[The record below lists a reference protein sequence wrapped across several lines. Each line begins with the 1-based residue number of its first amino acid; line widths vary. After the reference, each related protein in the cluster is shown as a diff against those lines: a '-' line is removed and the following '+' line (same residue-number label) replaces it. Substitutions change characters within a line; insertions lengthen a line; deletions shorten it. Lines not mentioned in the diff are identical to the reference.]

1 MTSADTDSRLR
12 PVAIQGDRGPLLG
25 VYRPPVAT
33 ATAQGDVLV
42 IPAFAEEM
50 NRCRSMVCMQAQALA
65 ELGFGTLVLDPHGT
79 GDSPGEFD
87 EGSWE
92 SWRADLQRGV
102 DWLRQH
108 GQGCRALWGV
118 RLGALMAAEIAAD
131 DPGIDRLLLWVPVVA
146 GKPYWTQFLR
156 IRIAAEMALANGVK
170 STDELRQ
177 RSARGEVVEA
187 SGYAVGPSLAQRLD
201 QLAMPEGRRLA
212 GKTITWFEV
221 VASAD
226 AAAPRANAKVTEAWG
241 HEGVDVTVAQVV
253 GPPFWQVHERAV
265 APLLIEAGTAAVRA
279 WPARQPPSTHRAPG
293 CLVQSVDPAQI
304 DEYPVA
310 FGCGD
315 DVLAGIVHRGAS
327 DARLGIVIVV
337 AGGPQ
342 YRAGAHRQFVSM
354 ARMLAVQGYPV
365 MRFDLR
371 GMGDSTGEYLG
382 YHHSRAD
389 IRAAIDEL
397 MRREPGLAQVALF
410 GECESASGILFY
422 ASQDK
427 RVRQIALANPWVRT
441 TEVQAEAILKHY
453 YAGRLMSREFW
464 QNVLR
469 GQYKV
474 GESLR
479 SFVDVVRHYWRGR
492 QSRDVGTGTSELPE
506 FDHLPLPAKTAEGLR
521 RFAGPVLV
529 LMSGRDL
536 IAREFDEVTK
546 SHAAWKG
553 LLSDPRVRRK
563 DIADADHTFSRPED
577 KVEAHGTLLDWLKNG
592 SSQRAPSADAAG
604 RS

>member
-1 MTSADTDSRLR
+1 MKSAETDSRLR
-12 PVAIQGDRGPLLG
+12 AVAIQGDRGPLLG
-25 VYRPPVAT
+25 VYRPPATT

-50 NRCRSMVCMQAQALA
+50 NRCRSMVSMQAQALA
-65 ELGFGTLVLDPHGT
+65 ELGLGTLVLDPHGT
-79 GDSPGEFD
+79 GDSPGDFD

-92 SWRADLQRGV
+92 SWRADLQLGV

-108 GQGCRALWGV
+108 GHGCRALWGV
-118 RLGALMAAEIAAD
+118 RLGALMATQMAID

-156 IRIAAEMALANGVK
+156 IRIAAEMANAHGVK

-187 SGYAVGPSLAQRLD
+187 SGYAIGSSLATRLD
-201 QLAMPEGRRLA
+201 ELAMPDGLHLA
-212 GKTITWFEV
+212 GKTVSWFEV
-221 VASAD
+221 VASTD
-226 AAAPRANAKVTEAWG
+226 AVAPRANAKVTEEWRLD
-241 HEGVDVTVAQVV
+241 GVDLTVSQVV
-253 GPPFWQVHERAV
+253 GPPFWQVHERAE
-265 APLLIEAGTAAVRA
+265 APLLIEAGSAAVRA
-279 WPARQPPSTHRAPG
+279 WPAQPVSSTQRAPA
-293 CLVQSVDPAQI
+293 LPARSLDFAQLN
-304 DEYPVA
+304 EYPVT

-315 DVLAGIVHRGAS
+315 EVLAGVVHRGAS

-354 ARMLAVQGYPV
+354 ARMLAANGYPV

-382 YHHSRAD
+382 YHHSHAD
-389 IRAAIDEL
+389 IRVAIDEL
-397 MRREPGLAQVALF
+397 MRRAPGLAQVALF

-422 ASQDK
+422 AARDK

-453 YAGRLMSREFW
+453 YVDRLMSREFW
-464 QNVLR
+464 RHVL
-469 GQYKV
+469 GGGYKV

-492 QSRDVGTGTSELPE
+492 RTRHVGSGTSDLPAFE
-506 FDHLPLPAKTAEGLR
+506 HLPLPAKTAEGLR
-521 RFAGPVLV
+521 RFTGPVLV

-553 LLSDPRVRRK
+553 LLSDPRVRRL
-563 DIADADHTFSRPED
+563 DIADADHTFSKPED
-577 KVEAHGTLLDWLKNG
+577 KAKAHGTLLEWLGEG
-592 SSQRAPSADAAG
+592 SGERPSRANAS
-604 RS
+604 